1 MAKLS
6 NIEKSILETVSY
18 FDIFSF
24 PLTQIELYKNLYLLN
39 NDISFNDFINVLET
53 NEIINMEIDNKE
65 GFYFL
70 HGRDSIVQIR
80 KQRYDIA
87 YKKYILAMRYIR
99 KLLYFPCFK
108 SIMVCNTLALENSNE
123 NSDIDLF
130 IITER
135 NRIWTARFI
144 AVMVSKILNLR
155 PKKNNQ
161 KNKIC
166 LSFYIDEK
174 HLNIENVSKNHNIY
188 FIYWISQLVPI
199 YDQDDIFNQFYNE
212 NSWIRMYL
220 KNIFNFNTADKR
232 RLYLNKNGAFFRR
245 IFSYLFTNGVEN
257 ILKEI
262 QMKKMNLEIK
272 NKLNLNDDVL
282 INDGIIKLH
291 TNDRRE
297 QYKNEFE
304 LKIKKYYEKYI

>member
-1 MAKLS
+1 
-6 NIEKSILETVSY
+6 
-18 FDIFSF
+18 
-24 PLTQIELYKNLYLLN
+24 
-39 NDISFNDFINVLET
+39 
-53 NEIINMEIDNKE
+53 
-65 GFYFL
+65 
-70 HGRDSIVQIR
+70 
-80 KQRYDIA
+80 
-87 YKKYILAMRYIR
+87 
-99 KLLYFPCFK
+99 
-108 SIMVCNTLALENSNE
+108 
-123 NSDIDLF
+123 
-130 IITER
+130 
-135 NRIWTARFI
+135 
-144 AVMVSKILNLR
+144 
-155 PKKNNQ
+155 
-161 KNKIC
+161 
-166 LSFYIDEK
+166 
-174 HLNIENVSKNHNIY
+174 
-188 FIYWISQLVPI
+188 
-199 YDQDDIFNQFYNE
+199 
-212 NSWIRMYL
+212 MYL